1 MTTYHRY
8 RIGFDH
14 TSGHVVDIALTVPV
28 PAGENAVEVSMPAW
42 CPGSYLIRD
51 YARFVRDLWATDEKG
66 SPRPA
71 RKISKDTWSI
81 DAAGA
86 QSLTVHYSLYGH
98 ELTVRTNHIDDTHVF
113 LHGPAT
119 WLTTVAGRELPVEIE
134 FALPTGWRLAT
145 GADGDKTS
153 KITAASVDELFDLPL
168 HFGAPTTTHHQFTA
182 AGVPFEFALWGEFV
196 PGGQFTTAQ
205 LLKDLATIVEDHAKR
220 MGEVPFKNYTF
231 VLFAVHDGYG
241 GLEHRNSSINV
252 FNDRAL
258 HSRKQYEGM
267 LELLSHEFFHAWNGK
282 RIAPNALLHFDYTRE
297 AYTRCL
303 WVMEGMTSHYDR
315 FALRSSGVVTAK
327 NFLENVLDEWT
338 RLMAIPGRSRQS
350 LEDSSFDAWI
360 KLYKPDESNLNTT
373 VSYYLKGGL
382 VMFALDLAIRRQT
395 DGNRTL
401 DDVLRMLW
409 RDFGARGIPHPE
421 DLESIFAEATGISMS
436 DVFATQIRGVQ
447 DPQLAVE
454 FAHVGLELRSGW
466 EPAQI
471 EGGQTPAWLGVT
483 MSGAKVTAVF
493 DDSPAMRAGLSPGDE
508 LIAVDG
514 CRASAESDSRALLS
528 ARSPDDAV
536 ELLVFRR
543 HRVVSLR
550 AILAPAPPTR
560 WEIIGVTTPGEAAA
574 RYTAWLGE
582 AHPSGQTVA
591 TVTTTNRSL

>member
-14 TSGHVVDIALTVPV
+14 ISDHVVDIELTLPV
-28 PAGENAVEVSMPAW
+28 PTGATTVEVAMPAW

-51 YARFVRDLWATDEKG
+51 YARFVRDLSASDENAG
-66 SPRPA
+66 ARAA
-71 RKISKDTWSI
+71 RKTSKDTWSI

-86 QSLTVHYSLYGH
+86 TSLTVRYALYGH

-119 WLTTVAGRELPVEIE
+119 WLTAVAGRDQAVEID
-134 FALPTGWRLAT
+134 FTLPKGWRLAT
-145 GADGDKTS
+145 GAGGDKTT

-168 HFGAPTTTHHQFTA
+168 HVGSPATTHHHFTA
-182 AGVPFEFALWGEFV
+182 AGIQFEFALWGEFV
-196 PGGQFTTAQ
+196 PGGQLTVAQ

-220 MGEVPFKNYTF
+220 MGEVPFSNYTF

-258 HSRKQYEGM
+258 HSRKQYEGL

-282 RIAPNALLHFDYTRE
+282 RIAPKALLHFDYTRE

-315 FALRSSGVVTAK
+315 FSLRSSGVVSAK
-327 NFLENVLDEWT
+327 SFLENVLDEWT

-395 DGNRTL
+395 DGARTL
-401 DDVLRMLW
+401 DDVLRKLW
-409 RDFGARGIPHPE
+409 RDFGARGVPHPE
-421 DLESIFAEATGISMS
+421 DLESIFADATGLSMR

-447 DPQLAVE
+447 DPELAEE
-454 FAHVGLELRSGW
+454 FAHLGLELRSSW

-471 EGGQTPAWLGVT
+471 EGGKKPAWLGVT
-483 MSGAKVTAVF
+483 VSGAKVTAVF

-508 LIAVDG
+508 MIAIDG

-528 ARSPDDAV
+528 ARSPQDTID
-536 ELLVFRR
+536 LLVFRR
-543 HRVVSLR
+543 HRVLPLR
-550 AILAPAPPTR
+550 VTLALAPPTR
-560 WEIIGVTTPGEAAA
+560 WEIVATATPGEAAG
-574 RYTAWLGE
+574 RYMAWMGE
-582 AHPSGQTVA
+582 THPSGQTVA
-591 TVTTTNRSL
+591 TVTTTSRSL